1 MLLYKSL
8 ARPYATA
15 VFETAQQAGTQDD
28 WRMAL
33 SLCVQLRQAMQDAG
47 LLSQSDLSAIDVHGF
62 WMELMQGR
70 FDQQTKNFLNL
81 LIAHKRLY
89 LLPEILAFYE
99 GLCLEAQNF
108 LVLDYYAA
116 RPLDSTQQQAL
127 QKHWAAYFKKK
138 LDIRYHRDAQLLGGY
153 RIQAG
158 SLVIDGSIA
167 GYLAALEGRL
177 NE

>member
-28 WRMAL
+28 WHAAL
-33 SLCVQLRQAMQDAG
+33 SVCAQVRQALCDAG
-47 LLSQSDLSAIDVHGF
+47 LLSQNDLSALDVHGF
-62 WMELMQGR
+62 WMDLMQGIL
-70 FDQQTKNFLNL
+70 DQQMQNFLKV

-89 LLPEILAFYE
+89 LLPDILAFYQA
-99 GLCLEAQNF
+99 LCLESQNI

-116 RPLDSTQQQAL
+116 RPLDSGQQEAL

-138 LDIRYHRDAQLLGGY
+138 LDMHYHRDAQ
-153 RIQAG
+153 
-158 SLVIDGSIA
+158 
-167 GYLAALEGRL
+167 
-177 NE
+177 